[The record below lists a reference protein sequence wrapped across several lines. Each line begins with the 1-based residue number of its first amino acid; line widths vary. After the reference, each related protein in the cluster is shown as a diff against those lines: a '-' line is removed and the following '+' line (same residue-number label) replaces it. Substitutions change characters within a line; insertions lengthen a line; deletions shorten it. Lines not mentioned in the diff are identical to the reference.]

1 MKKTFRVEFLNEKGQ
16 LQVIFVHADRMK
28 FQEGW
33 LLFLTFQRNGN
44 DEEKQEVVEAFN
56 QDFVVHVMQKTE

>member
-1 MKKTFRVEFLNEKGQ
+1 MKKTFIVEFLDEKGQ
-16 LQVIFVHADRMK
+16 LQVVSVYADRMK
-28 FQEGW
+28 FQESW

-56 QDFVVHVMQKTE
+56 QDFVVHAMQKME